1 MKGKTP
7 KPDTAHSRTPSREE
21 KYAWTTGSAVL
32 PGKILSREER
42 QKRRDS
48 GILVDGTTEA
58 IQNAPDD
65 ASFKAL
71 WRKLLEALHRR
82 LDCLS
87 AYEHHR
93 IHDLEEGDYRHPMDI
108 RSLVLLLIAFLIVFG
123 SAYTLIDHILIR
135 TRASAASCTPSTVFV
150 PVTTTVTYIPPTA
163 AGFTSTIYSTS
174 TLTKTVS
181 IFPAIT
187 SATIVSSSDGP
198 SYFYSVVSGTTDW
211 LNGLSPPPGVSLTTG
226 TTSFYL
232 SPVATVATSTLD
244 STITVH
250 TTATVTQTL
259 TPPPYTSTI
268 FDLSALSNSPTTI
281 TSTSTRTRTI
291 EVSLAGVSSHASYSG
306 MGSAGWNSTSRAQG
320 AAAPTD
326 AAVTSMETPYTYT
339 EIHYW
344 GTGNQ
349 TTLTST
355 RLLTTTLHLTAPST
369 ITFTDTVPSVP
380 DSTLSTTSLL
390 VGAETADSTSSA
402 SMPATEGS
410 GLLSSTSIY
419 DSVPSTGFPSL
430 NSVTPG
436 VYGNST
442 SLAAAASPTSTIVSS
457 MPSVAA
463 SSSLSANTSFPSVSA
478 SNSVETALPATGSS
492 SFATSTAPGNS
503 SIGGLESTTATLVV
517 PVTSSLPFGSGLTV
531 ISETTSTT
539 LGLSSSNPATVSG
552 YFVYNGTT
560 TVPIWPGPGTGNPA
574 PYSATL
580 SEVTSSSAELLRPII
595 TVTHFGQCNPG
606 YSCACHSIEPGSV
619 SQLKCTTGD
628 LVEFDGDKHFLDIS
642 ITCSLVNERDIIEQR
657 LWPDTGPTSSSS
669 VRSSSQETSLSAYG
683 GLPSASS
690 TTTPASS
697 AGPGSA
703 PSGTPST
710 CGEHGNFTLDFDT
723 LPNFVPNNQNS
734 TDITQAP
741 PVPNP
746 YHHLIFS
753 DGYVYGPSP
762 KVPYVPSSQP
772 KLAVFL
778 ANASGVTARPRSSTM
793 ESGEVGDGPYES
805 ASAFWFDAYS
815 AFFGCDSPDGCT
827 MVFTGYTYSADAK
840 DEVPS
845 YSQNATIPACP
856 TLTSGN
862 ASCQLQRVDFPRA
875 FRGLSGLRMQ
885 AFSGNEER
893 MFFLDDLAL
902 GWTNND
908 CEADTKLLKS
918 SFAERAALMDSKSMP
933 APLQITKD
941 RSRSDLKYCP
951 QDGER
956 PDGQRIV
963 NECVAEID
971 TQLESMNAQRMVRGL
986 TQEQAA
992 EYASAIRF
1000 CMNRATPELSRAH
1013 WSLELGYG
1021 VDTNLP
1027 HEETQSPSA
1036 AYYPVDQPDSYSELD
1051 EKDSRTSSES
1061 VRTVRYA
1068 PQEVES
1074 DRAPP
1079 SRHEPRR
1086 GFSRK
1091 QSLASLTRKLSGL
1104 LGHGGSVKQEVNEE
1118 FGKDEPSRRKLNRKF
1133 SLPHFRGVGSLRK
1146 SSKTLE
1152 PDELCSKVSYL
1163 APSLDRPDKRDRAE
1177 IWSRSLSQDLLDF
1190 KGLDADKEVS
1200 SAPCSG
1206 FGEYEQL
1213 SHHQRHRQRAL
1224 KLPQRSELSEKR
1236 HAQPPRL
1243 GPTID
1248 ARPGGPYG
1256 NHLSSAAGA
1265 SSLTGRTNA
1274 PVSTPPQVYELEDK
1288 TVSAGFAQKRVC
1300 SIDTAHGWTEARDS
1314 GVAKPGREST

>member
-1 MKGKTP
+1 MKSKAP
-7 KPDTAHSRTPSREE
+7 KPDTAHSRTSSREE

-32 PGKILSREER
+32 PGIILSREER

-71 WRKLLEALHRR
+71 WCKLLEALHRR
-82 LDCLS
+82 LNCLS

-163 AGFTSTIYSTS
+163 AGFTSTGSDVTTHSTIYSTS

-187 SATIVSSSDGP
+187 SATSLSSLDGP
-198 SYFYSVVSGTTDW
+198 SYFYSVVSGTTGW
-211 LNGLSPPPGVSLTTG
+211 LNGLSPPAGVSLTTG

-232 SPVATVATSTLD
+232 SPVATVSTSTLD

-291 EVSLAGVSSHASYSG
+291 EVSLAGVSSHASYLG

-326 AAVTSMETPYTYT
+326 AAVSSMETPYTYT

-369 ITFTDTVPSVP
+369 TTYTDTVPSVP

-410 GLLSSTSIY
+410 AISSSPSIF
-419 DSVPSTGFPSL
+419 DSGASTGFPSL

-442 SLAAAASPTSTIVSS
+442 SLAAAASPTSLLVSS
-457 MPSVAA
+457 MPSVTA
-463 SSSLSANTSFPSVSA
+463 SSTLSANTSFPSA
-478 SNSVETALPATGSS
+478 PASS
-492 SFATSTAPGNS
+492 SVISGLAATSSSPFAISTAPGNS
-503 SIGGLESTTATLVV
+503 SISTLESTTATLVV
-517 PVTSSLPFGSGLTV
+517 PITSSLPFGSGLTV
-531 ISETTSTT
+531 TIETTSTT

-574 PYSATL
+574 PYSPTL
-580 SEVTSSSAELLRPII
+580 SEVTPSSAEVSPDATSMTSTSLSTSNGTLSSSGPSSVPPILSSVIVVSSPAPSASSRALPAISSKSMATNVTSTSASPAASSTSGTLLSSVL
-595 TVTHFGQCNPG
+595 TVTPASLTMSSTFLQTT
-606 YSCACHSIEPGSV
+606 PGS
-619 SQLKCTTGD
+619 
-628 LVEFDGDKHFLDIS
+628 
-642 ITCSLVNERDIIEQR
+642 
-657 LWPDTGPTSSSS
+657 DTGPTSSSS
-669 VRSSSQETSLSAYG
+669 VSPSSQETSLSAYG
-683 GLPSASS
+683 GLPSASP
-690 TTTPASS
+690 TTILASS
-697 AGPGSA
+697 VGQDFA

-753 DGYVYGPSP
+753 DGFVYGPSP

-805 ASAFWFDAYS
+805 ASAFWFNAYS

-856 TLTSGN
+856 TLNFGN
-862 ASCQLQRVDFPRA
+862 ASCQLQRVDFPSA

-902 GWTNND
+902 GWTNNN
-908 CEADTKLLKS
+908 CEA
-918 SFAERAALMDSKSMP
+918 AN
-933 APLQITKD
+933 D
-941 RSRSDLKYCP
+941 RV
-951 QDGER
+951 
-956 PDGQRIV
+956 RI
-963 NECVAEID
+963 
-971 TQLESMNAQRMVRGL
+971 
-986 TQEQAA
+986 
-992 EYASAIRF
+992 
-1000 CMNRATPELSRAH
+1000 
-1013 WSLELGYG
+1013 
-1021 VDTNLP
+1021 
-1027 HEETQSPSA
+1027 
-1036 AYYPVDQPDSYSELD
+1036 SE
-1051 EKDSRTSSES
+1051 
-1061 VRTVRYA
+1061 
-1068 PQEVES
+1068 
-1074 DRAPP
+1074 
-1079 SRHEPRR
+1079 
-1086 GFSRK
+1086 G
-1091 QSLASLTRKLSGL
+1091 
-1104 LGHGGSVKQEVNEE
+1104 
-1118 FGKDEPSRRKLNRKF
+1118 
-1133 SLPHFRGVGSLRK
+1133 
-1146 SSKTLE
+1146 
-1152 PDELCSKVSYL
+1152 
-1163 APSLDRPDKRDRAE
+1163 
-1177 IWSRSLSQDLLDF
+1177 
-1190 KGLDADKEVS
+1190 
-1200 SAPCSG
+1200 
-1206 FGEYEQL
+1206 
-1213 SHHQRHRQRAL
+1213 
-1224 KLPQRSELSEKR
+1224 
-1236 HAQPPRL
+1236 
-1243 GPTID
+1243 
-1248 ARPGGPYG
+1248 
-1256 NHLSSAAGA
+1256 
-1265 SSLTGRTNA
+1265 
-1274 PVSTPPQVYELEDK
+1274 
-1288 TVSAGFAQKRVC
+1288 
-1300 SIDTAHGWTEARDS
+1300 
-1314 GVAKPGREST
+1314 

>member
-1 MKGKTP
+1 M
-7 KPDTAHSRTPSREE
+7 HIEE

-163 AGFTSTIYSTS
+163 AGFTSIGSDVTTHSTIYSTS

-580 SEVTSSSAELLRPII
+580 SEVTSSIAEVSPDATSMTSTSLSTSNGTLSSSGPSSLPPISSSVTQATSVPIVVSSPAPSASSSALPAISSNSMATNISSTSASPAASSTSGTSLSSASIMTPASLTMSSSLLQ
-595 TVTHFGQCNPG
+595 TT
-606 YSCACHSIEPGSV
+606 EGS
-619 SQLKCTTGD
+619 
-628 LVEFDGDKHFLDIS
+628 
-642 ITCSLVNERDIIEQR
+642 
-657 LWPDTGPTSSSS
+657 DTGPTSSSS

-690 TTTPASS
+690 TTIPASI
-697 AGPGSA
+697 AGVGSA

-793 ESGEVGDGPYES
+793 ETGEVGDGPYES

-908 CEADTKLLKS
+908 CEAGMARLK
-918 SFAERAALMDSKSMP
+918 
-933 APLQITKD
+933 
-941 RSRSDLKYCP
+941 
-951 QDGER
+951 
-956 PDGQRIV
+956 
-963 NECVAEID
+963 
-971 TQLESMNAQRMVRGL
+971 
-986 TQEQAA
+986 
-992 EYASAIRF
+992 
-1000 CMNRATPELSRAH
+1000 
-1013 WSLELGYG
+1013 
-1021 VDTNLP
+1021 
-1027 HEETQSPSA
+1027 
-1036 AYYPVDQPDSYSELD
+1036 
-1051 EKDSRTSSES
+1051 
-1061 VRTVRYA
+1061 
-1068 PQEVES
+1068 
-1074 DRAPP
+1074 
-1079 SRHEPRR
+1079 
-1086 GFSRK
+1086 
-1091 QSLASLTRKLSGL
+1091 
-1104 LGHGGSVKQEVNEE
+1104 
-1118 FGKDEPSRRKLNRKF
+1118 
-1133 SLPHFRGVGSLRK
+1133 
-1146 SSKTLE
+1146 
-1152 PDELCSKVSYL
+1152 
-1163 APSLDRPDKRDRAE
+1163 
-1177 IWSRSLSQDLLDF
+1177 
-1190 KGLDADKEVS
+1190 
-1200 SAPCSG
+1200 
-1206 FGEYEQL
+1206 
-1213 SHHQRHRQRAL
+1213 HQ
-1224 KLPQRSELSEKR
+1224 
-1236 HAQPPRL
+1236 
-1243 GPTID
+1243 
-1248 ARPGGPYG
+1248 
-1256 NHLSSAAGA
+1256 
-1265 SSLTGRTNA
+1265 
-1274 PVSTPPQVYELEDK
+1274 
-1288 TVSAGFAQKRVC
+1288 
-1300 SIDTAHGWTEARDS
+1300 
-1314 GVAKPGREST
+1314 

>member
-150 PVTTTVTYIPPTA
+150 PVTTTMTYIPPTA
-163 AGFTSTIYSTS
+163 AGFTSIGSDVTTHSTIYSTS

-211 LNGLSPPPGVSLTTG
+211 LNGLSPPAGVSLTTG

-244 STITVH
+244 GTITVH

-291 EVSLAGVSSHASYSG
+291 EVSLAGVSSHASHSG

-410 GLLSSTSIY
+410 GLSSSTSIH

-442 SLAAAASPTSTIVSS
+442 SLAAAASPTSTLVSS

-463 SSSLSANTSFPSVSA
+463 SSSLSANTSFPSVPA

-580 SEVTSSSAELLRPII
+580 SEVTSSSAEVSPDATSMTSTSLSTSTGTLSFSGPSSLPPIL
-595 TVTHFGQCNPG
+595 
-606 YSCACHSIEPGSV
+606 GSV
-619 SQLKCTTGD
+619 TQATPVPVIVSSPAPSASSSALPAISSNSMATNISSTSASPAASSTSGTSLSSASFMTPSSLTMSSSFLQTTTG
-628 LVEFDGDKHFLDIS
+628 
-642 ITCSLVNERDIIEQR
+642 
-657 LWPDTGPTSSSS
+657 PDTGPTSSSS

-778 ANASGVTARPRSSTM
+778 ANAGGVTARPRSSTM

-908 CEADTKLLKS
+908 CEAGMARLK
-918 SFAERAALMDSKSMP
+918 
-933 APLQITKD
+933 
-941 RSRSDLKYCP
+941 
-951 QDGER
+951 
-956 PDGQRIV
+956 
-963 NECVAEID
+963 
-971 TQLESMNAQRMVRGL
+971 
-986 TQEQAA
+986 
-992 EYASAIRF
+992 
-1000 CMNRATPELSRAH
+1000 
-1013 WSLELGYG
+1013 
-1021 VDTNLP
+1021 
-1027 HEETQSPSA
+1027 
-1036 AYYPVDQPDSYSELD
+1036 
-1051 EKDSRTSSES
+1051 
-1061 VRTVRYA
+1061 
-1068 PQEVES
+1068 
-1074 DRAPP
+1074 
-1079 SRHEPRR
+1079 
-1086 GFSRK
+1086 
-1091 QSLASLTRKLSGL
+1091 
-1104 LGHGGSVKQEVNEE
+1104 
-1118 FGKDEPSRRKLNRKF
+1118 
-1133 SLPHFRGVGSLRK
+1133 
-1146 SSKTLE
+1146 
-1152 PDELCSKVSYL
+1152 
-1163 APSLDRPDKRDRAE
+1163 
-1177 IWSRSLSQDLLDF
+1177 
-1190 KGLDADKEVS
+1190 
-1200 SAPCSG
+1200 
-1206 FGEYEQL
+1206 
-1213 SHHQRHRQRAL
+1213 HQ
-1224 KLPQRSELSEKR
+1224 
-1236 HAQPPRL
+1236 
-1243 GPTID
+1243 
-1248 ARPGGPYG
+1248 
-1256 NHLSSAAGA
+1256 
-1265 SSLTGRTNA
+1265 
-1274 PVSTPPQVYELEDK
+1274 
-1288 TVSAGFAQKRVC
+1288 
-1300 SIDTAHGWTEARDS
+1300 
-1314 GVAKPGREST
+1314 

>member
-1 MKGKTP
+1 
-7 KPDTAHSRTPSREE
+7 
-21 KYAWTTGSAVL
+21 
-32 PGKILSREER
+32 
-42 QKRRDS
+42 
-48 GILVDGTTEA
+48 GTTEA

-108 RSLVLLLIAFLIVFG
+108 RSLVLLLVAFLIVFG

-163 AGFTSTIYSTS
+163 AGFTSTGSDVTTHSTIYSTS

-211 LNGLSPPPGVSLTTG
+211 LNGLSPPAGVSLTTG

-232 SPVATVATSTLD
+232 SPVATVSTSSHD

-268 FDLSALSNSPTTI
+268 FALSALSNSPTTI

-306 MGSAGWNSTSRAQG
+306 LGSAGWNSTSKAQG

-355 RLLTTTLHLTAPST
+355 RLLTMTLHLTAPST
-369 ITFTDTVPSVP
+369 ITYTDTVPSVP
-380 DSTLSTTSLL
+380 NSTLSTTSLL
-390 VGAETADSTSSA
+390 VGAETTDSTSSA

-410 GLLSSTSIY
+410 ALSSSTSIY
-419 DSVPSTGFPSL
+419 DLVPSTGFPSL

-442 SLAAAASPTSTIVSS
+442 SLAAAASPTSLLVSS
-457 MPSVAA
+457 MPSVTA
-463 SSSLSANTSFPSVSA
+463 SSSLSANTSFPSAPA
-478 SNSVETALPATGSS
+478 SSSVESALAATGSS

-503 SIGGLESTTATLVV
+503 SIGELESTTATLVV

-580 SEVTSSSAELLRPII
+580 SEVTSSGAEVSPDATSMTSTLLSTSNGTLSSSGPSSLPPTSSSVIQATSVPVVVSSPAPSASSSALPAISSDSMATNI
-595 TVTHFGQCNPG
+595 TSTSTSPAASSTSG
-606 YSCACHSIEPGSV
+606 SSLSSV
-619 SQLKCTTGD
+619 STMTPA
-628 LVEFDGDKHFLDIS
+628 
-642 ITCSLVNERDIIEQR
+642 SLTMSSSVPQ
-657 LWPDTGPTSSSS
+657 TTSSSS
-669 VRSSSQETSLSAYG
+669 VRSSPQETSLSAYG

-690 TTTPASS
+690 TTISASS
-697 AGPGSA
+697 VGAGSA

-793 ESGEVGDGPYES
+793 VSGEVGDGPYES
-805 ASAFWFDAYS
+805 ASAFWFNAYS

-840 DEVPS
+840 DEVSS
-845 YSQNATIPACP
+845 YSQNATIPVCP

-862 ASCQLQRVDFPRA
+862 ASCQLQRVDFPSA

-908 CEADTKLLKS
+908 CEAGM
-918 SFAERAALMDSKSMP
+918 AR
-933 APLQITKD
+933 
-941 RSRSDLKYCP
+941 
-951 QDGER
+951 
-956 PDGQRIV
+956 
-963 NECVAEID
+963 
-971 TQLESMNAQRMVRGL
+971 LE
-986 TQEQAA
+986 
-992 EYASAIRF
+992 
-1000 CMNRATPELSRAH
+1000 
-1013 WSLELGYG
+1013 
-1021 VDTNLP
+1021 
-1027 HEETQSPSA
+1027 
-1036 AYYPVDQPDSYSELD
+1036 
-1051 EKDSRTSSES
+1051 
-1061 VRTVRYA
+1061 
-1068 PQEVES
+1068 
-1074 DRAPP
+1074 
-1079 SRHEPRR
+1079 
-1086 GFSRK
+1086 
-1091 QSLASLTRKLSGL
+1091 
-1104 LGHGGSVKQEVNEE
+1104 
-1118 FGKDEPSRRKLNRKF
+1118 
-1133 SLPHFRGVGSLRK
+1133 
-1146 SSKTLE
+1146 
-1152 PDELCSKVSYL
+1152 
-1163 APSLDRPDKRDRAE
+1163 
-1177 IWSRSLSQDLLDF
+1177 
-1190 KGLDADKEVS
+1190 
-1200 SAPCSG
+1200 
-1206 FGEYEQL
+1206 
-1213 SHHQRHRQRAL
+1213 HQ
-1224 KLPQRSELSEKR
+1224 
-1236 HAQPPRL
+1236 
-1243 GPTID
+1243 
-1248 ARPGGPYG
+1248 
-1256 NHLSSAAGA
+1256 
-1265 SSLTGRTNA
+1265 
-1274 PVSTPPQVYELEDK
+1274 
-1288 TVSAGFAQKRVC
+1288 
-1300 SIDTAHGWTEARDS
+1300 
-1314 GVAKPGREST
+1314 

>member
-1 MKGKTP
+1 MKGKAP
-7 KPDTAHSRTPSREE
+7 KPDTAHSRTSSREE

-48 GILVDGTTEA
+48 GILVDGTNEA
-58 IQNAPDD
+58 VQNATDD
-65 ASFKAL
+65 ASFSAL

-87 AYEHHR
+87 ADERHR
-93 IHDLEEGDYRHPMDI
+93 VHDLEESDYRHPIDI

-163 AGFTSTIYSTS
+163 AGFTSTGSDVTTHSTIYSTS

-187 SATIVSSSDGP
+187 SATVVSSSDGP
-198 SYFYSVVSGTTDW
+198 SYFYSIVSGTTDW
-211 LNGLSPPPGVSLTTG
+211 LNGLSPPAGVSLTTG
-226 TTSFYL
+226 TTSFFL
-232 SPVATVATSTLD
+232 SPVPTVSTSTLD

-268 FDLSALSNSPTTI
+268 FDLGALSNSPTTI

-291 EVSLAGVSSHASYSG
+291 EVSLADMSSHASYSG
-306 MGSAGWNSTSRAQG
+306 MGSAGWNSTSRAHG

-369 ITFTDTVPSVP
+369 ITYTDTGPSVP
-380 DSTLSTTSLL
+380 DTTLSTTSLL
-390 VGAETADSTSSA
+390 VGVETADSTSSA
-402 SMPATEGS
+402 STPAMEGS
-410 GLLSSTSIY
+410 AISFSTSIY
-419 DSVPSTGFPSL
+419 ASGASTGFSPL

-436 VYGNST
+436 MYGNST
-442 SLAAAASPTSTIVSS
+442 SLAAAATPTSLLVSS
-457 MPSVAA
+457 MPSVTA
-463 SSSLSANTSFPSVSA
+463 SSSLSANTSFPSAPA
-478 SNSVETALPATGSS
+478 SSSVISTLAATSSS

-503 SIGGLESTTATLVV
+503 SISTLQSPKTTLVV
-517 PVTSSLPFGSGLTV
+517 PMPSSLPSGSDLTV
-531 ISETTSTT
+531 VSETTSTT

-580 SEVTSSSAELLRPII
+580 SEVTPSSAKVSPDATSMTSTSLSTFNGTLSSSGPSTLPLVSSSVIQATSVPVVVSSPALSAISSALPAILSNSMP
-595 TVTHFGQCNPG
+595 TNVTSTSASPAV
-606 YSCACHSIEPGSV
+606 SSTSKTSLSSV
-619 SQLKCTTGD
+619 SDVTPASLTISSTFLQTTTG
-628 LVEFDGDKHFLDIS
+628 S
-642 ITCSLVNERDIIEQR
+642 
-657 LWPDTGPTSSSS
+657 DTGPISSSS
-669 VRSSSQETSLSAYG
+669 VSSSSQETSLSAYG
-683 GLPSASS
+683 GLSSASS
-690 TTTPASS
+690 TTIPASS
-697 AGPGSA
+697 VGQGSA

-753 DGYVYGPSP
+753 DGFVYGPSP
-762 KVPYVPSSQP
+762 KVPYIPSSQP

-805 ASAFWFDAYS
+805 ASAFWFNAYS

-856 TLTSGN
+856 TLTSSN
-862 ASCQLQRVDFPRA
+862 ASCQLQRVDFPSA

-908 CEADTKLLKS
+908 CEAGMARLK
-918 SFAERAALMDSKSMP
+918 
-933 APLQITKD
+933 
-941 RSRSDLKYCP
+941 
-951 QDGER
+951 
-956 PDGQRIV
+956 
-963 NECVAEID
+963 
-971 TQLESMNAQRMVRGL
+971 
-986 TQEQAA
+986 
-992 EYASAIRF
+992 
-1000 CMNRATPELSRAH
+1000 
-1013 WSLELGYG
+1013 
-1021 VDTNLP
+1021 
-1027 HEETQSPSA
+1027 
-1036 AYYPVDQPDSYSELD
+1036 
-1051 EKDSRTSSES
+1051 
-1061 VRTVRYA
+1061 
-1068 PQEVES
+1068 
-1074 DRAPP
+1074 
-1079 SRHEPRR
+1079 
-1086 GFSRK
+1086 
-1091 QSLASLTRKLSGL
+1091 
-1104 LGHGGSVKQEVNEE
+1104 
-1118 FGKDEPSRRKLNRKF
+1118 
-1133 SLPHFRGVGSLRK
+1133 
-1146 SSKTLE
+1146 
-1152 PDELCSKVSYL
+1152 
-1163 APSLDRPDKRDRAE
+1163 
-1177 IWSRSLSQDLLDF
+1177 
-1190 KGLDADKEVS
+1190 
-1200 SAPCSG
+1200 
-1206 FGEYEQL
+1206 
-1213 SHHQRHRQRAL
+1213 HQ
-1224 KLPQRSELSEKR
+1224 
-1236 HAQPPRL
+1236 
-1243 GPTID
+1243 
-1248 ARPGGPYG
+1248 
-1256 NHLSSAAGA
+1256 
-1265 SSLTGRTNA
+1265 
-1274 PVSTPPQVYELEDK
+1274 
-1288 TVSAGFAQKRVC
+1288 
-1300 SIDTAHGWTEARDS
+1300 
-1314 GVAKPGREST
+1314 

>member
-1 MKGKTP
+1 
-7 KPDTAHSRTPSREE
+7 
-21 KYAWTTGSAVL
+21 
-32 PGKILSREER
+32 
-42 QKRRDS
+42 
-48 GILVDGTTEA
+48 GTTEA

-135 TRASAASCTPSTVFV
+135 ARASAASCTPSTVFV

-163 AGFTSTIYSTS
+163 AGFTSTGSDVTTHSTIYSTS

-211 LNGLSPPPGVSLTTG
+211 LNGLSPPAGVSLTTG

-232 SPVATVATSTLD
+232 SPVATVSTSTLD

-306 MGSAGWNSTSRAQG
+306 MGSAGWNSTSGAQG

-369 ITFTDTVPSVP
+369 ITFTDTVPSVT

-390 VGAETADSTSSA
+390 VGAETADSTSLA
-402 SMPATEGS
+402 SMPETEGS
-410 GLLSSTSIY
+410 VLSSSTSIY
-419 DSVPSTGFPSL
+419 DSAPSTGFPSP
-430 NSVTPG
+430 NSITPG

-442 SLAAAASPTSTIVSS
+442 SLAAAASPTSLLVNS
-457 MPSVAA
+457 MPSVTV
-463 SSSLSANTSFPSVSA
+463 SSSLSAKTSFPSAPA
-478 SNSVETALPATGSS
+478 SNSVETALPATRSS
-492 SFATSTAPGNS
+492 SFATSIAPGNS

-539 LGLSSSNPATVSG
+539 LGLSSSNPGTVSG

-580 SEVTSSSAELLRPII
+580 SEVTSSSAEVSPDATSMTSTSFSTSTGTLSFSGPSSLPPI
-595 TVTHFGQCNPG
+595 
-606 YSCACHSIEPGSV
+606 SGSV
-619 SQLKCTTGD
+619 TQATPVPVIVSSPAPSASSSALPAISSNSMATSISSTSASPAASSTSGTS
-628 LVEFDGDKHFLDIS
+628 LSSAS
-642 ITCSLVNERDIIEQR
+642 ITTPASLTMSSSLLQTTAGS
-657 LWPDTGPTSSSS
+657 DTGPTSSSS
-669 VRSSSQETSLSAYG
+669 VSLSSQETSLSAYG
-683 GLPSASS
+683 GLSSAGS
-690 TTTPASS
+690 TTIPASS
-697 AGPGSA
+697 VGAASA

-778 ANASGVTARPRSSTM
+778 ANAGGVTARPRSSTI

-862 ASCQLQRVDFPRA
+862 ASCQLQRVDFPSA

-908 CEADTKLLKS
+908 CEAGMARLK
-918 SFAERAALMDSKSMP
+918 
-933 APLQITKD
+933 
-941 RSRSDLKYCP
+941 
-951 QDGER
+951 
-956 PDGQRIV
+956 
-963 NECVAEID
+963 
-971 TQLESMNAQRMVRGL
+971 
-986 TQEQAA
+986 
-992 EYASAIRF
+992 
-1000 CMNRATPELSRAH
+1000 
-1013 WSLELGYG
+1013 
-1021 VDTNLP
+1021 
-1027 HEETQSPSA
+1027 
-1036 AYYPVDQPDSYSELD
+1036 
-1051 EKDSRTSSES
+1051 
-1061 VRTVRYA
+1061 
-1068 PQEVES
+1068 
-1074 DRAPP
+1074 
-1079 SRHEPRR
+1079 
-1086 GFSRK
+1086 
-1091 QSLASLTRKLSGL
+1091 
-1104 LGHGGSVKQEVNEE
+1104 
-1118 FGKDEPSRRKLNRKF
+1118 
-1133 SLPHFRGVGSLRK
+1133 
-1146 SSKTLE
+1146 
-1152 PDELCSKVSYL
+1152 
-1163 APSLDRPDKRDRAE
+1163 
-1177 IWSRSLSQDLLDF
+1177 
-1190 KGLDADKEVS
+1190 
-1200 SAPCSG
+1200 
-1206 FGEYEQL
+1206 
-1213 SHHQRHRQRAL
+1213 HQ
-1224 KLPQRSELSEKR
+1224 
-1236 HAQPPRL
+1236 
-1243 GPTID
+1243 
-1248 ARPGGPYG
+1248 
-1256 NHLSSAAGA
+1256 
-1265 SSLTGRTNA
+1265 
-1274 PVSTPPQVYELEDK
+1274 
-1288 TVSAGFAQKRVC
+1288 
-1300 SIDTAHGWTEARDS
+1300 
-1314 GVAKPGREST
+1314 

>member
-1 MKGKTP
+1 M
-7 KPDTAHSRTPSREE
+7 
-21 KYAWTTGSAVL
+21 
-32 PGKILSREER
+32 
-42 QKRRDS
+42 
-48 GILVDGTTEA
+48 
-58 IQNAPDD
+58 
-65 ASFKAL
+65 
-71 WRKLLEALHRR
+71 
-82 LDCLS
+82 
-87 AYEHHR
+87 
-93 IHDLEEGDYRHPMDI
+93 
-108 RSLVLLLIAFLIVFG
+108 
-123 SAYTLIDHILIR
+123 
-135 TRASAASCTPSTVFV
+135 
-150 PVTTTVTYIPPTA
+150 TYIPPTA
-163 AGFTSTIYSTS
+163 AGFTSIGSDVTTHSTIYSTS

-211 LNGLSPPPGVSLTTG
+211 LNGLSPPAGVSLTTG

-244 STITVH
+244 GTITVH

-291 EVSLAGVSSHASYSG
+291 EVSLAGVSSHASHSG

-410 GLLSSTSIY
+410 GLSSSTSIH

-442 SLAAAASPTSTIVSS
+442 SLAAAAPPTSTLVSS

-463 SSSLSANTSFPSVSA
+463 SSSLSANTSFPSVPA

-580 SEVTSSSAELLRPII
+580 SEVTSSSAEVSPDATSMTSTSLSTSTGTLSFSGPSSLPPIL
-595 TVTHFGQCNPG
+595 
-606 YSCACHSIEPGSV
+606 GSV
-619 SQLKCTTGD
+619 TQATPVPVIVSSPAPSASSSALPAISSNSMATNISSTSASPAASSTSGTSLSSASFMTPSSLTMSSSFLQTTTG
-628 LVEFDGDKHFLDIS
+628 
-642 ITCSLVNERDIIEQR
+642 
-657 LWPDTGPTSSSS
+657 PDTGPTSSSS

-778 ANASGVTARPRSSTM
+778 ANAGGVTARPRSSTM

-908 CEADTKLLKS
+908 CEAGMARLK
-918 SFAERAALMDSKSMP
+918 
-933 APLQITKD
+933 
-941 RSRSDLKYCP
+941 
-951 QDGER
+951 
-956 PDGQRIV
+956 
-963 NECVAEID
+963 
-971 TQLESMNAQRMVRGL
+971 
-986 TQEQAA
+986 
-992 EYASAIRF
+992 
-1000 CMNRATPELSRAH
+1000 
-1013 WSLELGYG
+1013 
-1021 VDTNLP
+1021 
-1027 HEETQSPSA
+1027 
-1036 AYYPVDQPDSYSELD
+1036 
-1051 EKDSRTSSES
+1051 
-1061 VRTVRYA
+1061 
-1068 PQEVES
+1068 
-1074 DRAPP
+1074 
-1079 SRHEPRR
+1079 
-1086 GFSRK
+1086 
-1091 QSLASLTRKLSGL
+1091 
-1104 LGHGGSVKQEVNEE
+1104 
-1118 FGKDEPSRRKLNRKF
+1118 
-1133 SLPHFRGVGSLRK
+1133 
-1146 SSKTLE
+1146 
-1152 PDELCSKVSYL
+1152 
-1163 APSLDRPDKRDRAE
+1163 
-1177 IWSRSLSQDLLDF
+1177 
-1190 KGLDADKEVS
+1190 
-1200 SAPCSG
+1200 
-1206 FGEYEQL
+1206 
-1213 SHHQRHRQRAL
+1213 HQ
-1224 KLPQRSELSEKR
+1224 
-1236 HAQPPRL
+1236 
-1243 GPTID
+1243 
-1248 ARPGGPYG
+1248 
-1256 NHLSSAAGA
+1256 
-1265 SSLTGRTNA
+1265 
-1274 PVSTPPQVYELEDK
+1274 
-1288 TVSAGFAQKRVC
+1288 
-1300 SIDTAHGWTEARDS
+1300 
-1314 GVAKPGREST
+1314 

>member
-108 RSLVLLLIAFLIVFG
+108 RSLVLLLLAFLIVFG
-123 SAYTLIDHILIR
+123 SAYALIDHILIR

-163 AGFTSTIYSTS
+163 AGFTSTGSDVTTHSTIYSTS

-187 SATIVSSSDGP
+187 STTIVSSSDGP

-211 LNGLSPPPGVSLTTG
+211 LNGLSPPAGVSLTTG

-232 SPVATVATSTLD
+232 SPVATVSTSTLD

-259 TPPPYTSTI
+259 TPPLYTSTI

-291 EVSLAGVSSHASYSG
+291 EVSLAGLSSHASYSD
-306 MGSAGWNSTSRAQG
+306 MGSAGWNSTSRTQG

-369 ITFTDTVPSVP
+369 ITYTDTVPSVP
-380 DSTLSTTSLL
+380 DPTLSTTSLV
-390 VGAETADSTSSA
+390 VGAETADSTPLA
-402 SMPATEGS
+402 SMPETEGS
-410 GLLSSTSIY
+410 ALSSSTSIY
-419 DSVPSTGFPSL
+419 DSVPSIGFPSL

-442 SLAAAASPTSTIVSS
+442 SLAAAASPTSLLVSS
-457 MPSVAA
+457 MPSVTA
-463 SSSLSANTSFPSVSA
+463 SSSLSANTSFPSAPA
-478 SNSVETALPATGSS
+478 SNTVETALPATGSS
-492 SFATSTAPGNS
+492 SFGISTAPGNS
-503 SIGGLESTTATLVV
+503 SIGGSESTTATLVV

-580 SEVTSSSAELLRPII
+580 SEVTSSSAEVSPDATSMTSTSLSTSNGTLSSSGPSSMPPISSSVI
-595 TVTHFGQCNPG
+595 QATSVPVVV
-606 YSCACHSIEPGSV
+606 SSPAPSASSSALPVISSISMASNISSKSASPAASSTSGTSLSSASIMTPASLTMSSSFLQTTAGS
-619 SQLKCTTGD
+619 
-628 LVEFDGDKHFLDIS
+628 
-642 ITCSLVNERDIIEQR
+642 
-657 LWPDTGPTSSSS
+657 DTGPTSSSS
-669 VRSSSQETSLSAYG
+669 VSPSSQETSLSAYG
-683 GLPSASS
+683 SLSSASS
-690 TTTPASS
+690 TTIPASS
-697 AGPGSA
+697 VGAGSA
-703 PSGTPST
+703 SSGTPST

-793 ESGEVGDGPYES
+793 EPGEVGDGPYES

-845 YSQNATIPACP
+845 YSQSATILACP

-862 ASCQLQRVDFPRA
+862 ASCQLQRVDFPSA

-908 CEADTKLLKS
+908 CEAGMARLK
-918 SFAERAALMDSKSMP
+918 
-933 APLQITKD
+933 
-941 RSRSDLKYCP
+941 
-951 QDGER
+951 
-956 PDGQRIV
+956 
-963 NECVAEID
+963 
-971 TQLESMNAQRMVRGL
+971 
-986 TQEQAA
+986 
-992 EYASAIRF
+992 
-1000 CMNRATPELSRAH
+1000 
-1013 WSLELGYG
+1013 
-1021 VDTNLP
+1021 
-1027 HEETQSPSA
+1027 
-1036 AYYPVDQPDSYSELD
+1036 
-1051 EKDSRTSSES
+1051 
-1061 VRTVRYA
+1061 
-1068 PQEVES
+1068 
-1074 DRAPP
+1074 
-1079 SRHEPRR
+1079 
-1086 GFSRK
+1086 
-1091 QSLASLTRKLSGL
+1091 
-1104 LGHGGSVKQEVNEE
+1104 
-1118 FGKDEPSRRKLNRKF
+1118 
-1133 SLPHFRGVGSLRK
+1133 
-1146 SSKTLE
+1146 
-1152 PDELCSKVSYL
+1152 
-1163 APSLDRPDKRDRAE
+1163 
-1177 IWSRSLSQDLLDF
+1177 
-1190 KGLDADKEVS
+1190 
-1200 SAPCSG
+1200 
-1206 FGEYEQL
+1206 
-1213 SHHQRHRQRAL
+1213 HQ
-1224 KLPQRSELSEKR
+1224 
-1236 HAQPPRL
+1236 
-1243 GPTID
+1243 
-1248 ARPGGPYG
+1248 
-1256 NHLSSAAGA
+1256 
-1265 SSLTGRTNA
+1265 
-1274 PVSTPPQVYELEDK
+1274 
-1288 TVSAGFAQKRVC
+1288 
-1300 SIDTAHGWTEARDS
+1300 
-1314 GVAKPGREST
+1314 